1 MANIFEVPQPGNDL
15 VKKADQVRLA
25 SIKISQT
32 ENQNRIKALNF
43 MADYLEKNSKEIL
56 EANNEDYISAEK
68 KGTTKALLSR
78 LKLSKEKLNSGIEGV
93 RKVGDLADPVN
104 QVQIKRE
111 ISKGLIIERKTVPI
125 GVLGVIFESRPDAVM
140 QISSLAI
147 RSGNGV
153 ILKGGSEANLTNTAI
168 VKALQQGLGKSGL
181 DENAICLLTSRKDS
195 MSMLN
200 LEKYINLIIPRGSNE
215 LVKFIQN
222 NTRIPV
228 LGHADGICHLFIDN
242 EANLEMALSVALDS
256 KIQYPAACNAIET
269 LLIHK
274 DIAPVFLERAIPLF
288 NSKDVKLIGDKRSV
302 ELGIKY
308 EASLE
313 DWQTEYLD
321 LILSIK
327 IVDDLDE
334 AIIHIQKYSSKHTDG
349 IITENS
355 NNANKFMNI
364 VDSAG
369 VFHNC
374 STRFAD
380 GFRYGFGAEVGISTQ
395 TLPPRG
401 PVGLEGLVTYKYF
414 LKGDGN
420 IVDDFSNGKA
430 IYTHKDIENI

>member
-1 MANIFEVPQPGNDL
+1 MANTFEVPQPGNEL
-15 VKKADQVRLA
+15 LKKADQVRFA
-25 SIKISQT
+25 SIKVSQT
-32 ENQNRIKALNF
+32 ENHIRIKALNF
-43 MADYLEKNSKEIL
+43 MADYLEKNTKEIL
-56 EANNEDYISAEK
+56 DANNEDYKNAERKGISN
-68 KGTTKALLSR
+68 ALLFR
-78 LKLSKEKLNSGIEGV
+78 LKLSKEKLNLGIEGI
-93 RKVGDLADPVN
+93 RKVGELADPVN
-104 QVQIKRE
+104 QIQIKRE
-111 ISKGLIIERKTVPI
+111 LSKGLVLERKTVPI

-140 QISSLAI
+140 QISALAI

-168 VKALQQGLGKSGL
+168 VNALQEGLFESGI
-181 DENAICLLTSRKDS
+181 DKNAICLLKSRKDS

-200 LEKYINLIIPRGSNE
+200 LENYINLIIPRGSNE
-215 LVKFIQN
+215 LVKFIQE

-242 EANLEMALSVALDS
+242 EANLEVALSVALDS

-269 LLIHK
+269 LLVHK
-274 DIAPVFLERAIPLF
+274 EIAPVFLEKAIPLF
-288 NSKDVKLIGDKRSV
+288 NSNKVKLIGDKRSV
-302 ELGIKY
+302 ELGLKY
-308 EASLE
+308 EATLE

-334 AIIHIQKYSSKHTDG
+334 AITHIRKFSSKHTDG
-349 IITENS
+349 IITENLS
-355 NNANKFMNI
+355 AANKFMNE

-414 LKGDGN
+414 LKGNGN
-420 IVDDFSNGKA
+420 IVKDFSYGKA
-430 IYTHKDIENI
+430 IYTHKDL

>member
-15 VKKADQVRLA
+15 LEKADQVRLA
-25 SIKISQT
+25 SIRISQT

-43 MADYLEKNSKEIL
+43 MADYLEINSKEIL
-56 EANNEDYISAEK
+56 EANNEDYKKAEK
-68 KGTTKALLSR
+68 TGISKALLSR

-104 QVQIKRE
+104 QIQIKRE
-111 ISKGLIIERKTVPI
+111 LSKGLILKRKTVPI

-153 ILKGGSEANLTNTAI
+153 MLKGGSEANLTNTAI
-168 VKALQQGLGKSGL
+168 VNALQEGLYQSGL
-181 DENAICLLTSRKDS
+181 DKNAICLLTSRKDS

-200 LEKYINLIIPRGSNE
+200 LDNYINLIIPRGSNE
-215 LVKFIQN
+215 LVKFIQE

-274 DIAPVFLERAIPLF
+274 DIASAFLEKAIPLF
-288 NSKDVKLIGDKRSV
+288 NSNDVKLIGDKRSV
-302 ELGIKY
+302 ELGLKY

-313 DWQTEYLD
+313 DWKTEYLD

-327 IVDDLDE
+327 IVDDLEE
-334 AIIHIQKYSSKHTDG
+334 AITHIQKYSSKHTDG

-355 NNANKFMNI
+355 NTANRFMNV

-420 IVDDFSNGKA
+420 IVDDFSSGKA
-430 IYTHKDIENI
+430 FYTHKDL

>member
-1 MANIFEVPQPGNDL
+1 MANIFEVPKPGNDL
-15 VKKADQVRLA
+15 LGKAEKVRLA

-56 EANNEDYISAEK
+56 EANNADYSIAEK
-68 KGTTKALLSR
+68 KGISRALLSR
-78 LKLSKEKLNSGIEGV
+78 LKLSKAKLNLGIEGV

-111 ISKGLIIERKTVPI
+111 LSKGLILERKTVPI

-153 ILKGGSEANLTNTAI
+153 MLKGGSEANLTNTSI
-168 VKALQQGLGKSGL
+168 VKALQEGLNESGL
-181 DENAICLLTSRKDS
+181 DKNAICLLTSRKDS
-195 MSMLN
+195 MAMLN

-215 LVKFIQN
+215 LVKFIQE

-228 LGHADGICHLFIDN
+228 LGHADGICHLFIDI

-256 KIQYPAACNAIET
+256 KIQYPAACNAIES
-269 LLIHK
+269 LLVHK
-274 DIAPVFLERAIPLF
+274 DIAPAFLEKAIPLF
-288 NSKDVKLIGDKRSV
+288 NSNDVKLIGDKRSV
-302 ELGIKY
+302 ELGLKY
-308 EASLE
+308 KASLE
-313 DWQTEYLD
+313 DWKTEYLD

-327 IVDDLDE
+327 IVDDLEE
-334 AIIHIQKYSSKHTDG
+334 AITHIQKYSSKHTDG

-355 NNANKFMNI
+355 NTANKFMNV

-420 IVDDFSNGKA
+420 IVDDFSSGKV
-430 IYTHKDIENI
+430 IYTHKDL

>member
-1 MANIFEVPQPGNDL
+1 MANIFEVPQPDNDL
-15 VKKADQVRLA
+15 LEKAEKVRLA

-56 EANNEDYISAEK
+56 EANNADYSSAEK
-68 KGTTKALLSR
+68 KGISRALLSR
-78 LKLSKEKLNSGIEGV
+78 LKLSKAKLNSGIEGV

-111 ISKGLIIERKTVPI
+111 LSKGLILERKTVPI

-153 ILKGGSEANLTNTAI
+153 MLKGGSEANLTNTSI
-168 VKALQQGLGKSGL
+168 VKALQEGLNESGL
-181 DENAICLLTSRKDS
+181 DKNAICLLTSRKDS
-195 MSMLN
+195 MAMLN

-215 LVKFIQN
+215 LVKFIQE

-228 LGHADGICHLFIDN
+228 LGHADGICHLFIDI

-269 LLIHK
+269 LLVHK
-274 DIAPVFLERAIPLF
+274 DIAPAFLEKAIPLF
-288 NSKDVKLIGDKRSV
+288 NSNDVKLIGDKRSV
-302 ELGIKY
+302 ELGLKY

-313 DWQTEYLD
+313 DWKTEYLD

-327 IVDDLDE
+327 IVDDLEE
-334 AIIHIQKYSSKHTDG
+334 AITHIQKYSSKHTDG

-355 NNANKFMNI
+355 NTANKFMNV

-420 IVDDFSNGKA
+420 IVDDFSSGKA
-430 IYTHKDIENI
+430 IYTHKDL

>member
-1 MANIFEVPQPGNDL
+1 MADIFEVPQPEKDL
-15 VKKADQVRLA
+15 LEKANQVRLA
-25 SIKISQT
+25 SIKISQA
-32 ENQNRIKALNF
+32 ENNNRIQALNF
-43 MADYLEKNSKEIL
+43 MADYLEKNTKEIL
-56 EANNEDYISAEK
+56 DANNEDYTKAERKGISN
-68 KGTTKALLSR
+68 ALLSR
-78 LKLSKEKLNSGIEGV
+78 LKLSKEKLNLGIEGV
-93 RKVGDLADPVN
+93 RKVGDLTDPVN

-111 ISKGLIIERKTVPI
+111 ISKGLILERKTVPI

-153 ILKGGSEANLTNTAI
+153 ILKGGSEANSTNTAI
-168 VKALQQGLGKSGL
+168 VKALKDGLHESGL

-200 LEKYINLIIPRGSNE
+200 LDQYINLIIPRGSNE
-215 LVKFIQN
+215 LVKFIQD

-242 EANLEMALSVALDS
+242 EVNLEMALSVALDS

-269 LLIHK
+269 LLLHK
-274 DIAPVFLERAIPLF
+274 DIAPAFLEKAIPLF
-288 NSKDVKLIGDKRSV
+288 DSNNVKLIGDKRSV

-327 IVDDLDE
+327 IVDNLDE
-334 AIIHIQKYSSKHTDG
+334 AITHIQKYSSKHTDG
-349 IITENS
+349 IITENLS
-355 NNANKFMNI
+355 TANQFMNV

-420 IVDDFSNGKA
+420 IVDDFSSGKA
-430 IYTHKDIENI
+430 VFTHKDL

>member
-1 MANIFEVPQPGNDL
+1 MANIFEVPQPSNDL
-15 VKKADQVRLA
+15 LEKANKVRLA
-25 SIKISQT
+25 SIEISQT

-56 EANNEDYISAEK
+56 EANNADYLNAEK
-68 KGTTKALLSR
+68 KGISRALLSR
-78 LKLSKEKLNSGIEGV
+78 LKLSKSKLNSGIEGV

-111 ISKGLIIERKTVPI
+111 LSKGLILERKTVPI

-153 ILKGGSEANLTNTAI
+153 MLKGGSEANLTNTSI
-168 VKALQQGLGKSGL
+168 VKALQEGLNESGL
-181 DENAICLLTSRKDS
+181 DKNGICLLTSRKDS
-195 MSMLN
+195 MAMLN

-215 LVKFIQN
+215 LVKFIQE

-228 LGHADGICHLFIDN
+228 LGHADGICHLFIDI

-269 LLIHK
+269 LLVHK
-274 DIAPVFLERAIPLF
+274 DIAPAFLEKAIPLF
-288 NSKDVKLIGDKRSV
+288 NSNDVKLIGDKRSV
-302 ELGIKY
+302 ELGLNY

-313 DWQTEYLD
+313 DWETEYLD

-327 IVDDLDE
+327 IVDDLE
-334 AIIHIQKYSSKHTDG
+334 AAIIHIQKYSSKHTDG

-355 NNANKFMNI
+355 NTANRFMNV

-420 IVDDFSNGKA
+420 IVDDFSSGKA
-430 IYTHKDIENI
+430 IYTHKDL

>member
-1 MANIFEVPQPGNDL
+1 MADIFEVPQPGKDL
-15 VKKADQVRLA
+15 LEKADQVRLA

-56 EANNEDYISAEK
+56 DANSEDYERAEK
-68 KGTTKALLSR
+68 RGISNALLSR
-78 LKLSKEKLNSGIEGV
+78 LKLSKEKLYSGIEGV

-111 ISKGLIIERKTVPI
+111 LSKGLILERKTVPI

-153 ILKGGSEANLTNTAI
+153 MLKGGSEANFTNTSI
-168 VKALQQGLGKSGL
+168 VKALQEGLNESGL
-181 DENAICLLTSRKDS
+181 DKNAICLLTSRKDS
-195 MSMLN
+195 MAMLN

-215 LVKFIQN
+215 LVKFIQE

-269 LLIHK
+269 LLVHK
-274 DIAPVFLERAIPLF
+274 DIAPAFLAKAIPLF
-288 NSKDVKLIGDKRSV
+288 NSNDVKLIGDKRSV
-302 ELGIKY
+302 ELGLKY
-308 EASLE
+308 EASPE
-313 DWQTEYLD
+313 DWKTEYLD

-327 IVDDLDE
+327 IVNDLEE
-334 AIIHIQKYSSKHTDG
+334 AVTHIQKYSSKHTDG

-355 NNANKFMNI
+355 YTANKFMNV

-420 IVDDFSNGKA
+420 IVDDFSSGKA
-430 IYTHKDIENI
+430 FYTHKDL